1 MEKRC
6 SEVSAAGHRADFERE
21 RERCDTIMIEAL
33 ALAKV
38 AMSASEKAARLE
50 GELSAAFRR
59 RWWRWLIAQSSLPA
73 SVVARMDLPGRS
85 PVLVGVPVRN

>member
-1 MEKRC
+1 
-6 SEVSAAGHRADFERE
+6 
-21 RERCDTIMIEAL
+21 
-33 ALAKV
+33 
-38 AMSASEKAARLE
+38 MSAREKAARLE